1 MSTDGKFYAFIWL
14 LVSVVVISLA
24 AFGTVASHLQRQ
36 AMVEMVKGGA
46 DPMAVSCAFGIGQ
59 NDVAVCTLLI
69 SKEHK

>member
-14 LVSVVVISLA
+14 LVSVVLVSA
-24 AFGTVASHLQRQ
+24 MAFGTVSSQLQRQ

-59 NDVAVCTLLI
+59 NDVAICTLMY
-69 SKEHK
+69 SKEKK